1 MRFLGD
7 QCLSADFASAL
18 TGAGHDV
25 THLRDIGMQRAKDPE
40 VLDLARAE
48 ERVLVS
54 ADTDF
59 ATLLARTG
67 ATRPCVI
74 LFRRTSGRHPSD
86 QAALLLNNLGQITDA
101 LEAGSVAVL
110 EETRLR
116 VRRLPIAE

>member
-1 MRFLGD
+1 MRFLID

-18 TGAGHDV
+18 TAAGHDV
-25 THLRDIGMQRAKDPE
+25 THLRDLGMQRAKDPD

-48 ERVLVS
+48 QRVLVS

-59 ATLLARTG
+59 GTLLVRIG
-67 ATRPCVI
+67 ATRPSVI
-74 LFRRTSGRHPSD
+74 LFRRTSGRRPSD
-86 QAALLLNNLGQITDA
+86 QAALLLANLVQITDA
-101 LEAGSVAVL
+101 LEVGSIAVL